1 MTDIREQLRSLTP
14 AARSLA
20 RKVRAELDRAAT
32 LPSPRRPDTPLADDF
47 PPGSG
52 EWGRWD
58 SDRIERA
65 LQADRNE
72 EPAVLAR
79 LRDHA
84 ESLLDDVADS
94 QGAEQV
100 VTAALD
106 VLGRVRDTI
115 ERELGHGWR
124 GQVRPFR
131 RFDGLTVAEAV
142 DHLAADR
149 AQLQRELDAV
159 RRTAGQE
166 IERAR
171 EATNKARDA
180 QYAVDKVRAALEETL
195 RPNAQAI
202 RWCDDCD
209 GLPPSRR
216 CDVHAGDETE
226 PPLPDNLTDAV
237 LALAVRW
244 HDAQDEARQAGQ
256 KARQA
261 RKDRVSVYV
270 DGDLVHGPDVAP
282 DLNPSSVP
290 LVAGTTRAGKS
301 GTMAQVLAELADVR
315 PVHEPP
321 EGAGRWTLTVDPKLR
336 NTKAPDMGLHFAWAG
351 SEEARDAVHALRHDP
366 GAGHRVTVCGLP
378 GDGDDY
384 RLATSLGDVTCWL
397 CLHEMDMR
405 R

>member
-1 MTDIREQLRSLTP
+1 MTDFRVQLRSLTP

-32 LPSPRRPDTPLADDF
+32 LPSQRRPDTPLADDF
-47 PPGSG
+47 PPDSG
-52 EWGRWD
+52 VWGRWD
-58 SDRIERA
+58 SDRIGRA
-65 LQADRNE
+65 LQADRDE

-106 VLGRVRDTI
+106 VLGRVKDII

-131 RFDGLTVAEAV
+131 RFDGLTLAEAV

-149 AQLQRELDAV
+149 AQLQRELDQKT
-159 RRTAGQE
+159 RTAAQE

-180 QYAVDKVRAALEETL
+180 QYAVDKIRQVLEDEL

-209 GLPPSRR
+209 SLPPSRR
-216 CDVHAGDETE
+216 CDLHEDDEIE
-226 PPLPDNLTDAV
+226 PPLPDNLADAV

-244 HDAQDEARQAGQ
+244 HDAQDEARQARTEAGQ
-256 KARQA
+256 TRTE
-261 RKDRVSVYV
+261 RVSVYI
-270 DGDLVHGPDVAP
+270 DGHLVHGPTVRP
-282 DLNPSSVP
+282 IMGGV
-290 LVAGTTRAGKS
+290 GRGKS
-301 GTMAQVLAELADVR
+301 DALAQSLAELADVR
-315 PVHEPP
+315 PVAEPP
-321 EGAGRWTLTVDPKLR
+321 EGGARWTLTVDPKLR

-351 SEEARDAVHALRHDP
+351 SEEARNAVHALRHDP
-366 GAGHRVTVCGLP
+366 AAGHRTTVCGLP

-384 RLATSLGDVTCWL
+384 RLAASLADVTCWL
-397 CLHEMDMR
+397 CLHEMDPR